1 MSTSVSRATQ
11 KQATRS
17 AIIDAAA
24 WLFARRGIDATS
36 IDAVAARVGLTKGAV
51 YANFE
56 SKRELIEAVAEAYSA
71 PADFRPLLR
80 RDLPLSE
87 RLRLFGRAVTTLLS
101 GVGAELIQ
109 LDFEYRVYAKRNR
122 AWGLKASAATRRGL
136 TALAMEFDEVNPT
149 GRKGPAGARRVL
161 RRADRADAWDHSP
174 AGDRSRCDSAAD
186 GRGAVRAAR
195 VSLSV
200 ARSSGH
206 VQYELDRGGQLVPMG
221 Q

>member
-1 MSTSVSRATQ
+1 MSTSVSRSAQ
-11 KQATRS
+11 KQATRA
-17 AIIDAAA
+17 AIIEAAA

-101 GVGAELIQ
+101 GVGAELLQ

-122 AWGLKASAATRRGL
+122 AWGVKASAATRRGL
-136 TALAMEFDEVNPT
+136 TALAIEFDDVNRQRGERAPLA
-149 GRKGPAGARRVL
+149 PEEFFDALIVL
-161 RRADRADAWDHSP
+161 T
-174 AGDRSRCDSAAD
+174 
-186 GRGAVRAAR
+186 RGIT
-195 VSLSV
+195 
-200 ARSSGH
+200 H
-206 VQYELDRGGQLVPMG
+206 QLVIDPDAIPPRTVEVLFALLAG
-221 Q
+221 PSS